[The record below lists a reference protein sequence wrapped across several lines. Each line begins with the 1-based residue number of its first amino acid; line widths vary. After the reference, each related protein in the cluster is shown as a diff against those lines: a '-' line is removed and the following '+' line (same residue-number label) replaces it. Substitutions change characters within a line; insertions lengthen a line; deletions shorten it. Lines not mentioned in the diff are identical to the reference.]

1 MSRILGCDWLPE
13 RISSYLARSGSPADL
28 HKKQSKIENNHFM
41 SLCLS
46 FMKHVSFR
54 FLSRQKCLMS
64 NYLRSFLSTFS
75 RVWYQVY
82 WLNIWM
88 MFPFFPRWQSRSF
101 PSATYI
107 LLKRYVDVKFWTLL
121 TEINIFHL
129 ICIRCTVGANGRLT
143 GRNENKFLHR
153 HVLAS
158 LVLWSWIRN

>member
-41 SLCLS
+41 SFLYEA
-46 FMKHVSFR
+46 R
-54 FLSRQKCLMS
+54 FIPFSLQAKCLMS

-82 WLNIWM
+82 WLNIWT

-143 GRNENKFLHR
+143 GRNENINSSSPYFG
-153 HVLAS
+153 
-158 LVLWSWIRN
+158 